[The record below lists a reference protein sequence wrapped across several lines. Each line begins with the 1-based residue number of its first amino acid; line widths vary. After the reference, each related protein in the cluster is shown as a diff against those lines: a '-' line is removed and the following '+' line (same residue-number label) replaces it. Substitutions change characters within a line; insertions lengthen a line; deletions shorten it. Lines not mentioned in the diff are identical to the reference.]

1 MLIVLSVFLI
11 CCLLIAVIL
20 QIMSPG
26 KPKPFLDANGKVLP
40 GSISEKVFVNINGT
54 EQGMFI
60 RGKNVNNP
68 ILLYLHGGM
77 PDYFLTEKYPTRLE
91 DNFTV
96 VWWEQRGSGISN
108 DPKASSGKNTL
119 DQMIAD
125 TISVTNY
132 LRERFGRDKIYLMGH
147 SGGSF
152 IGIHAAAK
160 DPELYYAYIG
170 QAQMSNQLKSE
181 VQAYDYMLGEYKK
194 NGDNGM
200 VKKLEAVPVSME
212 GGIPDSYERLRDNA
226 MHSLGIGTTH
236 DMRSVVS
243 GILLPSWTSRDYTL
257 KEKWNMWKGK
267 SKSGIST
274 LWGEMLSTDLA
285 VSVPNLEIPVYFLE
299 GIYDY
304 TCSYSLAKAY
314 FQELRAPIKGFYTF
328 ENSAH
333 SPIFEEPDKAQ
344 QILVEDVLAGKNDLA
359 DKK

>member
-11 CCLLIAVIL
+11 CCLLIAVVL
-20 QIMSPG
+20 QMMSPG
-26 KPKPFLDANGKVLP
+26 KPTPVLDANGKVLP
-40 GSISEKVFVNINGT
+40 GSISEKVFVNINGN

-77 PDYFLTEKYPTRLE
+77 PDYFLTENYPTHLE

-96 VWWEQRGSGISN
+96 VWWEQRGSGISY
-108 DPKASSGKNTL
+108 DPNASPGKNTL
-119 DQMIAD
+119 AQMIAD

-132 LRERFGRDKIYLMGH
+132 LRERFGREKIYLMGH
-147 SGGSF
+147 SGRNFHRNTSGST
-152 IGIHAAAK
+152 GAAAVLRVYR
-160 DPELYYAYIG
+160 PG
-170 QAQMSNQLKSE
+170 RRCSNQLKSE
-181 VQAYDYMLGEYKK
+181 VLAYEYMLEHFKENDDSGI
-194 NGDNGM
+194 

-212 GGIPDSYERLRDNA
+212 SGIPDSYERVRDNA

-236 DMRSVVS
+236 DMRSVIS
-243 GILLPSWTSRDYTL
+243 GIVLPSWTSRDYSL

-267 SKSGIST
+267 SQSGISS
-274 LWGEMLSTDLA
+274 LWVEMLSTDLA
-285 VSVPNLEIPVYFLE
+285 LSVPKLEIPVYFLE

-304 TCSYSLAKAY
+304 TCSYTEALAY
-314 FQELRAPIKGFYTF
+314 YQRLQAPIKGFYTF

-333 SPIFEEPDKAQ
+333 SPLLEEPDKAQ

-359 DKK
+359 DK